1 VIEKAILI
9 VDDHPASRM
18 VLTNFLK
25 AKELKAPTGKGPD
38 SSLAGRTQSGTL

>member
-1 VIEKAILI
+1 MIEKAILI

-25 AKELKAPTGKGPD
+25 VKEFKVLKTPTGKGPD
-38 SSLAGRTQSGTL
+38 SSLAGCT